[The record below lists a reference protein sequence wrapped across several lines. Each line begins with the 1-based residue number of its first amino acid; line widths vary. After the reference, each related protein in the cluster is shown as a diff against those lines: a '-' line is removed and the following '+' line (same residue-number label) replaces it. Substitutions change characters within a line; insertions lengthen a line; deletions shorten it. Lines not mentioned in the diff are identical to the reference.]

1 MAGSTYFARYFTP
14 RTLFTLPN
22 PQIAQDIPRYV
33 PIAADYCRSAPGGRG
48 AGDGGG
54 GEAGGDEGGEA
65 GGAFLAS
72 VTTRFLREEAGRIR
86 EVGWGRWLTCI
97 SPVFH

>member
-48 AGDGGG
+48 AGG
-54 GEAGGDEGGEA
+54 GEGAGGSSGAA
-65 GGAFLAS
+65 GAVFLAS
-72 VTTRFLREEAGRIR
+72 VMTRFLRDEAGRIL
-86 EVGWGRWLTCI
+86 EVESNQFLNPE
-97 SPVFH
+97 SV